1 MIYLVEDDN
10 SIRELVVYTLNSS
23 GLETRGF
30 ALPSQFWNALEE
42 CVPSLILLDI
52 MLPEEDGLTIL
63 KKLRQS
69 ASMRKVPVM
78 MLTAK
83 GSEYD
88 KVIGLDLGADDYVP
102 KPFGMMELIA
112 RIKALLRRAED
123 TEGTGEA
130 EYRVGE
136 LYVCPSKHIVK
147 VGDKNVSLTLKE
159 FEMLC
164 LLLESRD
171 IVLTR
176 DQLLNKV
183 WGYAFDG
190 ENRTVD
196 VHVRTLRNK
205 LKPCDVI
212 ETVRGIGYK
221 ISSDKH

>member
-23 GLETRGF
+23 GMKTVGF
-30 ALPSQFWNALEE
+30 AKPSDFWAAMENELPTM
-42 CVPSLILLDI
+42 ILLDI
-52 MLPEEDGLTIL
+52 MLPEEDGLSIL

-69 ASMRKVPVM
+69 QATKKTPIM

-88 KVIGLDLGADDYVP
+88 KVVGLDLGADDYVP

-112 RIKALLRRAED
+112 RIKALLRRTDDGGED
-123 TEGTGEA
+123 SK
-130 EYRVGE
+130 EYRIGE

-147 VGDKNVSLTLKE
+147 VGEKNITLTLKE

-176 DQLLNKV
+176 DQILNKV

-221 ISSDKH
+221 ISGDTDK

>member
-10 SIRELVVYTLNSS
+10 SIRELVVYTLNNS
-23 GLETRGF
+23 GMKTVGF
-30 ALPSQFWNALEE
+30 AKPSDFWAAMENELPTM
-42 CVPSLILLDI
+42 ILLDI
-52 MLPEEDGLTIL
+52 MLPEEDGLSIL

-69 ASMRKVPVM
+69 QATKKTPIM

-88 KVIGLDLGADDYVP
+88 KVVGLDLGADDYVP

-112 RIKALLRRAED
+112 RIKALLRRTDDGGED
-123 TEGTGEA
+123 SK
-130 EYRVGE
+130 EYRIGQ

-147 VGDKNVSLTLKE
+147 VGEKNITLTLKE

-176 DQLLNKV
+176 DQILNKV

-221 ISSDKH
+221 ISGDEK